1 MSLLKSNKRDK
12 YASGLQLLFSPVHPH
27 PKIYMSKEKRH
38 DDVKEQLQ
46 GGHRSTIYK
55 AITAPSHMVT
65 TSHMGP
71 SSI

>member
-1 MSLLKSNKRDK
+1 MKSNKRDK
-12 YASGLQLLFSPVHPH
+12 YASGLQLLFSPVH

-46 GGHRSTIYK
+46 GGPRSTIYK
-55 AITAPSHMVT
+55 AITAPSHVVT